1 MPGTWVLGDTRAAGE
16 RHTGADSL
24 EPSSGGPC
32 ALLCR
37 WPANGAGGL
46 CHHGADPA
54 HLQGPPHNACSR
66 GTGGFT
72 GITRATRLLW
82 RQLWFPAHDPATPP
96 ATCKAVT
103 VRGLRGLS
111 SWPRP
116 LRAPPLRAPPSMSHA
131 PYEPRPLP
139 SHAPLSPAPLPGPAF
154 SLKPLCPGPAVS
166 GDADPSTQRAS
177 SDAPR
182 LIHAGAG
189 MLPSMAGPRSRRF
202 RVPAHTCWGDG

>member
-72 GITRATRLLW
+72 GITHATRLLW

-103 VRGLRGLS
+103 VRGATRAQSL
-111 SWPRP
+111 
-116 LRAPPLRAPPSMSHA
+116 APP
-131 PYEPRPLP
+131 
-139 SHAPLSPAPLPGPAF
+139 PLSPAPPSPALYEPR
-154 SLKPLCPGPAVS
+154 SIRATP
-166 GDADPSTQRAS
+166 PSEPRPS
-177 SDAPR
+177 EPRPAPR
-182 LIHAGAG
+182 TSL
-189 MLPSMAGPRSRRF
+189 LPETLMPWTC
-202 RVPAHTCWGDG
+202 RVRGR